1 MLEYNFSSIMGL
13 TMMAR
18 VNVLL
23 ACIFILSK
31 SKLLLVIGRKKFKI
45 RFLKVF
51 FSVNMLFELT
61 VIVGFN
67 YVPTVIYYIQYVHV
81 H

>member
-1 MLEYNFSSIMGL
+1 MVL

-31 SKLLLVIGRKKFKI
+31 SKLLLVIGGKKFKI

-67 YVPTVIYYIQYVHV
+67 YVPTVIYLTTIGAAWYFW
-81 H
+81 